1 MSIVEVPT
9 PIDFR
14 LMGDCLEWES
24 KAMARPFRLDFFEA
38 ITNRLRKLNVSELS
52 ILELGSGPGFLA
64 LYILETLPEVQI
76 SLLDFSP
83 AMHELAGKRLATYVE
98 RVKFVERNFKE
109 VDWAEGLGTYDV
121 VVTIQSVHELRHKLY
136 AEALHRQVK
145 TLLKEQGCYL
155 VCDHYFGEDGLQND
169 QLYMTR
175 DEQRSCLAS
184 AGYKVTDVL
193 VKGGRSLYHAA

>member
-14 LMGDCLEWES
+14 LMRDCVEWES
-24 KAMARPFRLDFFEA
+24 KAMTRPFRVDFFDA
-38 ITNRLRKLNVSELS
+38 ITNELRKLNVAQLS

-64 LYILETLPEVQI
+64 LYILERLPEVKI

-83 AMHELAGKRLATYVE
+83 AMHELARKRLAPYRD
-98 RVKFVERNFKE
+98 RVGFVERNFKE

-121 VVTIQSVHELRHKLY
+121 VITLQAVHELRHKLY
-136 AEALHRQVK
+136 AETLHRQAK
-145 TLLKEQGCYL
+145 AALKERGSYL

-175 DEQRSCLAS
+175 DEQRSCLIS
-184 AGYKVTDVL
+184 AGFEVTEVL
-193 VKGGRSLYHAA
+193 IKGGRSLYHAV

>member
-14 LMGDCLEWES
+14 LMGACLEWES

-38 ITNRLRKLNVSELS
+38 ITNQLRTLNVSELS

-64 LYILETLPEVQI
+64 LYILERLPEVQI

-83 AMHELAGKRLATYVE
+83 AMLELADKRLATYSK
-98 RVKFVERNFKE
+98 RVNFVERNFKQ
-109 VDWAEGLGTYDV
+109 VDWAAGLGTYDV
-121 VVTIQSVHELRHKLY
+121 VVTIQAVHELRHKLY

-184 AGYKVTDVL
+184 AGFKVTDVL
-193 VKGGRSLYHAA
+193 IKGGRSLYHAA